1 MAIQAQWNKELFG
14 RTANS
19 LRNIESFEISC
30 GIETEETESA
40 NGVKKT
46 VVKGF
51 SAEELKISY
60 NAGFV
65 VGTDPRQEFEDFK
78 KIAGM
83 QDNFYLGNTNVGRT
97 QFELDEVQLS
107 DTQMNN
113 TGRIFSGKISLS
125 FSGDSNVSSK
135 GSSSKTSKSKGSSGK
150 KSSLSITQ
158 AEIDAMKARKQQEGA

>member
-1 MAIQAQWNKELFG
+1 MVQAQWNKEIFG

-19 LRNIESFEISC
+19 LRTLESFEISC
-30 GIETEETESA
+30 GIVTEENESS

-51 SAEELKISY
+51 AAEELKISY
-60 NAGFV
+60 NAGFA

-83 QDNFYLGNTNVGRT
+83 QDNFYLGNVNVGRT

-107 DTQMNN
+107 DTQIGNS
-113 TGRIFSGKISLS
+113 GRIFSGKISLS
-125 FSGDSNVSSK
+125 FTGDSNVSTK
-135 GSSSKTSKSKGSSGK
+135 GSKSSKSSNKTAKKGG
-150 KSSLSITQ
+150 LSITQ
-158 AEIDAMKARKQQEGA
+158 AEIDAMKARNSK